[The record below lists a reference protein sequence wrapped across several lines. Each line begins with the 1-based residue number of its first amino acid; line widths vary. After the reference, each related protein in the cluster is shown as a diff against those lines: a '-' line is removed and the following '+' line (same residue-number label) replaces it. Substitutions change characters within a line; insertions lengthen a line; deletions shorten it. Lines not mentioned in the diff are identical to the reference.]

1 MNDKKPP
8 REVTRLQLVHALGG
22 LTPPDDR
29 TPLKNSPAALFPD
42 ESGHFVVSAATAAL
56 LPSNSPRVN
65 FLAPLEEDCAEM
77 VTALAKTPDCRVLA
91 VGQLLSGGQM
101 AVLLYNPTVPGNHP
115 QDVFL
120 LPKERKGDRVVSIG
134 LSVDGRTL
142 VLLTTTGHLYH
153 ITGWQR
159 RKAVGSPRRTNL
171 EVNNSTQLTLDG
183 LFAKVTVCPTDSSLI
198 CITGRDGCKFIKG
211 KGGGELKEVPPSI
224 SGPGDEGPT
233 RLIDH
238 IWLVSSAASDC
249 PLVVAVA
256 ESGRLMLVSSKTGTI
271 THHLPCPSPDFH
283 PRALCPLSGGFIAV
297 GAGGTITVWE
307 ETNSSDAQQSMPYK
321 LLRKVVIAKP
331 KASLESVDIS
341 GTGEWLVMVTDTREI
356 IVLPATS
363 VYTSPEWQ
371 EGDAPTEALHPIV
384 LSGGFH
390 SGPVTGLSS
399 CPLRE
404 MMVTVSSEDRS
415 LRIWRLPSAYMEF
428 SRAFLG
434 DEPLDVAVHP
444 VGGFII
450 AVAFVEKIRIFQV
463 VDDDLAVLKELP
475 YRRATPLAWSA
486 GGHYLA
492 VAQAGDK
499 GDAKQII
506 VFGMHRG
513 LGKVATLKAQS
524 QVGGGGGRL
533 GDTPQPLSSITGI
546 CGLAFDQDDRHLA
559 VVTYSGSSSTVTEWE
574 CGSWSRTSEHSTT
587 KECIYTCLAYR
598 RSDILVGGLMMKP
611 GPGGS
616 TEYRGVI
623 RKLLDGEVVEEALP
637 WPAATDHPAAAY
649 PTAIACSNGDAST
662 VAAAALLVGTS
673 QGSVCALS
681 HPLTATCLDQYPAHI
696 GRVTRLHLI
705 LCTGQ
710 TMATTGDDGAVLFF
724 NIGDCSVP
732 TRSAAMLF
740 PNDILTVTRSRLE
753 AHAEEIAE
761 AEKTIVALKRQ
772 AAATVSE
779 ITAQTEERLS
789 KARDGDRAKI
799 EKLQRR
805 YTALET
811 ASTAKESEALR
822 AMKTLEATQAEA
834 TEELEAFYE
843 KKLSQETA
851 RFEESEKCRREEMQK
866 NQERQA
872 EQQYRSRRERAAL
885 QEEFE
890 SRLRE
895 ARAANEASQG
905 LIEDLKKKYESTLEA
920 EAREREEEINKII
933 AERDEKIHELT
944 NSCEERRREQ
954 ESAMRALQEILKERV
969 KLSNETA
976 EASSIIA
983 ALKARV
989 EEQARKYHL
998 NLALCL
1004 RWPDIVLYSRAPPPP
1019 PATRPMPQNSALLK
1033 SPLAGCYGLLG
1044 MKLEGSKSRST
1055 QQGKVRQRKEQ
1066 EVRTLQDKIVSLEQ
1080 VKGVLEYR
1088 LREVSE
1094 AEGPREEE
1102 IHRLRRKISDA
1113 QGELEKQAAVQKK
1126 LEGDLERKAALA
1138 GQHRNE
1144 VATLNERIQDGQNTL
1159 AELKREL
1166 TAVVENPNVKEWP
1179 TLLNRIYQERIVDKK
1194 PSRSAKEERVS
1205 EPSSV
1210 DHELIQ
1216 QMRTSPSTSN
1226 LGDCLGPLEARRQMK
1241 ALDKKLHSLA
1251 AQSSRANAASRRD
1264 LSKRAMENATLLSEI
1279 NDTRVKKKN
1288 LEDQVKSLQIELRE
1302 IRGKEAQR
1310 GGEGRAKARPQEKGT
1325 ADGGAARLPRL
1336 DRKGKQ
1342 RSEETKG
1349 MQHLRMTIEQKSEMI
1364 RMQKLEISMLQEQVR
1379 RGPSALAAEYRCFYA
1394 VLPGFANRVSLAGVP
1409 G

>member
-1 MNDKKPP
+1 
-8 REVTRLQLVHALGG
+8 
-22 LTPPDDR
+22 
-29 TPLKNSPAALFPD
+29 
-42 ESGHFVVSAATAAL
+42 
-56 LPSNSPRVN
+56 
-65 FLAPLEEDCAEM
+65 
-77 VTALAKTPDCRVLA
+77 
-91 VGQLLSGGQM
+91 
-101 AVLLYNPTVPGNHP
+101 
-115 QDVFL
+115 
-120 LPKERKGDRVVSIG
+120 
-134 LSVDGRTL
+134 
-142 VLLTTTGHLYH
+142 
-153 ITGWQR
+153 
-159 RKAVGSPRRTNL
+159 
-171 EVNNSTQLTLDG
+171 
-183 LFAKVTVCPTDSSLI
+183 
-198 CITGRDGCKFIKG
+198 
-211 KGGGELKEVPPSI
+211 
-224 SGPGDEGPT
+224 
-233 RLIDH
+233 
-238 IWLVSSAASDC
+238 
-249 PLVVAVA
+249 
-256 ESGRLMLVSSKTGTI
+256 
-271 THHLPCPSPDFH
+271 
-283 PRALCPLSGGFIAV
+283 
-297 GAGGTITVWE
+297 
-307 ETNSSDAQQSMPYK
+307 
-321 LLRKVVIAKP
+321 
-331 KASLESVDIS
+331 
-341 GTGEWLVMVTDTREI
+341 
-356 IVLPATS
+356 
-363 VYTSPEWQ
+363 
-371 EGDAPTEALHPIV
+371 
-384 LSGGFH
+384 
-390 SGPVTGLSS
+390 
-399 CPLRE
+399 
-404 MMVTVSSEDRS
+404 MVTVSSEDKS
-415 LRIWRLPSAYMEF
+415 LRIWRLPSACMEF

-475 YRRATPLAWSA
+475 YRKATPLAWSA

-524 QVGGGGGRL
+524 QGRL
-533 GDTPQPLSSITGI
+533 GDTPQPLPSITGI

-559 VVTYSGSSSTVTEWE
+559 VVTCSGSSSTVTEWD
-574 CGSWSRTSEHSTT
+574 CASWSRTSEHSTT
-587 KECIYTCLAYR
+587 KGCIYTCLAYR
-598 RSDILVGGLMMKP
+598 RSDIIVGGLMMKP

-616 TEYRGVI
+616 TEYQGVL
-623 RKLLDGEVVEEALP
+623 RKLLDGEVVEEASP
-637 WPAATDHPAAAY
+637 WPAATDHPTATY

-681 HPLTATCLDQYPAHI
+681 HPLTAACLDQYPAHI
-696 GRVTRLHLI
+696 GRVTGLHLI
-705 LCTGQ
+705 SCQ

-724 NIGDCSVP
+724 NIGDGSVP

-872 EQQYRSRRERAAL
+872 EQQYRSRREKAAL

-933 AERDEKIHELT
+933 AERDEKIHQLT

-954 ESAMRALQEILKERV
+954 ENAMRGLQEIQKEKV

-983 ALKARV
+983 ALKARID
-989 EEQARKYHL
+989 EQARK
-998 NLALCL
+998 
-1004 RWPDIVLYSRAPPPP
+1004 
-1019 PATRPMPQNSALLK
+1019 
-1033 SPLAGCYGLLG
+1033 
-1044 MKLEGSKSRST
+1044 LEDSKRRST
-1055 QQGKVRQRKEQ
+1055 EQGKIRQRKEQ
-1066 EVRTLQDKIVSLEQ
+1066 EVRALQDKIDSLEQ
-1080 VKGVLEYR
+1080 VKGILEYR
-1088 LREVSE
+1088 LREMSE
-1094 AEGPREEE
+1094 AEGPKEQE
-1102 IHRLRRKISDA
+1102 IHRLRRKVSDA

-1144 VATLNERIQDGQNTL
+1144 VAMLNERIQDGQNTL

-1179 TLLNRIYQERIVDKK
+1179 TLLKRIYQERIVDEK
-1194 PSRSAKEERVS
+1194 PSRSPKEER
-1205 EPSSV
+1205 
-1210 DHELIQ
+1210 
-1216 QMRTSPSTSN
+1216 MRTSPSTSN

-1279 NDTRVKKKN
+1279 NDTRVQKKN
-1288 LEDQVKSLQIELRE
+1288 LEDEVKSLQVELRE
-1302 IRGKEAQR
+1302 LRGKEAQR
-1310 GGEGRAKARPQEKGT
+1310 GSEGKAKARPQEKGT
-1325 ADGGAARLPRL
+1325 ADGGAARLPRI
-1336 DRKGKQ
+1336 DRRGKQ

-1364 RMQKLEISMLQEQVR
+1364 RMQKLEISMLQEQVESLLR
-1379 RGPSALAAEYRCFYA
+1379 ARGEER
-1394 VLPGFANRVSLAGVP
+1394 NKW
-1409 G
+1409 

>member
-1 MNDKKPP
+1 MIGQKPP

-22 LTPPDDR
+22 LITPDDR
-29 TPLKNSPAALFPD
+29 TTLKDSPTALFPD
-42 ESGHFVVSAATAAL
+42 ESGHFVVHVSGRHACIRHVD
-56 LPSNSPRVN
+56 SNTVN
-65 FLAPLEEDCAEM
+65 FLAPLEEDCVEM
-77 VTALAKTPDCRVLA
+77 VTDLAKTPDSRVLA

-101 AVLLYNPTVPGNHP
+101 AVALYNPTVPGNHP

-120 LPKERKGDRVVSIG
+120 LPKPEERKGDRVVSIA
-134 LSVDGRTL
+134 LSADSRTL
-142 VLLTTTGHLYH
+142 VLLTTTGQLYH
-153 ITGWQR
+153 ITGWRR

-183 LFAKVTVCPTDSSLI
+183 LFDKVTVCPTDSSLI

-211 KGGGELKEVPPSI
+211 KGGGVLKEVPPSI

-256 ESGRLMLVSSKTGTI
+256 ESGRLMLVSSKTATI
-271 THHLPCPSPDFH
+271 THHLPCPSPDFR
-283 PRALCPLSGGFIAV
+283 PRALCPLSEGFIAV
-297 GAGGTITVWE
+297 GTGGTITVWE
-307 ETNSSDAQQSMPYK
+307 EANSSDAQQSLPYK
-321 LLRKVVIAKP
+321 LVRKVVFDKQ

-390 SGPVTGLSS
+390 SGPVSGLSS

-404 MMVTVSSEDRS
+404 IMVTVSSEDKS
-415 LRIWRLPSAYMEF
+415 LRIWRLPSACMEF

-475 YRRATPLAWSA
+475 YRKATPLAWSA

-524 QVGGGGGRL
+524 QGRL
-533 GDTPQPLSSITGI
+533 GDTPQPLPSITGI

-559 VVTYSGSSSTVTEWE
+559 VVTCSGSSSTVTEWD
-574 CGSWSRTSEHSTT
+574 CASWSRTSEHSTT
-587 KECIYTCLAYR
+587 KGCIYTCLAYR
-598 RSDILVGGLMMKP
+598 RSDIIVGGLMMKP

-616 TEYRGVI
+616 TEYQGVL
-623 RKLLDGEVVEEALP
+623 RKLLDGEVVEEASP
-637 WPAATDHPAAAY
+637 WPAATDHPTATY

-681 HPLTATCLDQYPAHI
+681 HPLTAACLDQYPAHI
-696 GRVTRLHLI
+696 GRVTGLHLI
-705 LCTGQ
+705 SCQ

-724 NIGDCSVP
+724 NIGDGSVP

-872 EQQYRSRRERAAL
+872 EQQYRSRREKAAL

-933 AERDEKIHELT
+933 AERDEKIHQLT

-954 ESAMRALQEILKERV
+954 ENAMRGLQEIQKEKV

-983 ALKARV
+983 ALKARID
-989 EEQARKYHL
+989 EQARK
-998 NLALCL
+998 
-1004 RWPDIVLYSRAPPPP
+1004 
-1019 PATRPMPQNSALLK
+1019 
-1033 SPLAGCYGLLG
+1033 
-1044 MKLEGSKSRST
+1044 LEDSKRRST
-1055 QQGKVRQRKEQ
+1055 EQGKIRQRKEQ
-1066 EVRTLQDKIVSLEQ
+1066 EVRALQDKIDSLEQ
-1080 VKGVLEYR
+1080 VKGILEYR
-1088 LREVSE
+1088 LREMSE
-1094 AEGPREEE
+1094 AEGPKEQE
-1102 IHRLRRKISDA
+1102 IHRLRRKVSDA

-1144 VATLNERIQDGQNTL
+1144 VAMLNERIQDGQNTL

-1179 TLLNRIYQERIVDKK
+1179 TLLKRIYQERIVDEK
-1194 PSRSAKEERVS
+1194 PSRSPKEER
-1205 EPSSV
+1205 
-1210 DHELIQ
+1210 
-1216 QMRTSPSTSN
+1216 MRTSPSTSN

-1279 NDTRVKKKN
+1279 NDTRVQKKN
-1288 LEDQVKSLQIELRE
+1288 LEDEVKSLQVELRE
-1302 IRGKEAQR
+1302 LRGKEAQR
-1310 GGEGRAKARPQEKGT
+1310 GSEGKAKARPQEKGT
-1325 ADGGAARLPRL
+1325 ADGGAARLPRI
-1336 DRKGKQ
+1336 DRRGKQ

-1364 RMQKLEISMLQEQVR
+1364 RMQKLEISMLQEQVESLLR
-1379 RGPSALAAEYRCFYA
+1379 ARGEER
-1394 VLPGFANRVSLAGVP
+1394 NKW
-1409 G
+1409 

>member
-1 MNDKKPP
+1 MNGKKPP

-22 LTPPDDR
+22 LITPGDQ
-29 TPLKNSPAALFPD
+29 TPLKDSPTALFPD
-42 ESGHFVVSAATAAL
+42 ESGHFVVHVSGKHASIRHVD
-56 LPSNSPRVN
+56 SNTVN
-65 FLAPLEEDCAEM
+65 FLAPLEEDGVEM
-77 VTALAKTPDCRVLA
+77 ITALSKTPDSRVLA
-91 VGQLLSGGQM
+91 VGQLLNGGGQM
-101 AVLLYNPTVPGNHP
+101 AVLLYNPMVPGNHP

-120 LPKERKGDRVVSIG
+120 LPKPEERKGDRVVSIG

-142 VLLTTTGHLYH
+142 VLLTTTGQLYH

-159 RKAVGSPRRTNL
+159 RKVLRSPRRTNL

-183 LFAKVTVCPTDSSLI
+183 LFDKVTVCPTDSSLI
-198 CITGRDGCKFIKG
+198 CITGRDGCKFIKS
-211 KGGGELKEVPPSI
+211 KEGGGLLKEVPLSI

-233 RLIDH
+233 RLSDH

-256 ESGRLMLVSSKTGTI
+256 ESGRLMLVSSKTATI
-271 THHLPCPSPDFH
+271 THHLPCPSPDFR
-283 PRALCPLSGGFIAV
+283 PRALCPLSEGFITV
-297 GAGGTITVWE
+297 GTGGTITVWE
-307 ETNSSDAQQSMPYK
+307 EANSSDAQQSMPYK
-321 LLRKVVIAKP
+321 PVRKVVVAKQ

-390 SGPVTGLSS
+390 SGPVSGLSS

-404 MMVTVSSEDRS
+404 IMVTVSSKDKS

-486 GGHYLA
+486 GGHHLA

-513 LGKVATLKAQS
+513 LAKVATLKAQS
-524 QVGGGGGRL
+524 QGGGGGGRL
-533 GDTPQPLSSITGI
+533 GDTPQPLPSIPGI
-546 CGLAFDQDDRHLA
+546 CGIAFDQDDRRLA
-559 VVTYSGSSSTVTEWE
+559 VVTCSGSSSTVTEWD
-574 CGSWSRTSEHSTT
+574 CASWSRTSEHSTT
-587 KECIYTCLAYR
+587 KGCIYMCLAYR
-598 RSDILVGGLMMKP
+598 RSDIVVGGLMMKP
-611 GPGGS
+611 GRGGS

-623 RKLLDGEVVEEALP
+623 RKLLDGEVVEEGLP
-637 WPAATDHPAAAY
+637 WPAAMDHPTATY
-649 PTAIACSNGDAST
+649 PTAIAACSNGDAST

-681 HPLTATCLDQYPAHI
+681 HPLTAACLDQYPAHI

-705 LCTGQ
+705 LCNGQ

-732 TRSAAMLF
+732 TRSGAMLI
-740 PNDILTVTRSRLE
+740 PNDILTVTRSRLN
-753 AHAEEIAE
+753 AHAEEIAD

-851 RFEESEKCRREEMQK
+851 RFEKSEACRREEMQK

-872 EQQYRSRRERAAL
+872 EQQYRSRREKAAL
-885 QEEFE
+885 QDELEG
-890 SRLRE
+890 RLRE
-895 ARAANEASQG
+895 ARAANDASQG
-905 LIEDLKKKYESTLEA
+905 LIEDLKKKD
-920 EAREREEEINKII
+920 EEINKII
-933 AERDEKIHELT
+933 AERDEKIHQLT
-944 NSCEERRREQ
+944 NSYEERRKEQ
-954 ESAMRALQEILKERV
+954 ENATRTLQEVQKEKV
-969 KLSNETA
+969 KLSNESA

-983 ALKARV
+983 ALKARI
-989 EEQARKYHL
+989 EQQARKL
-998 NLALCL
+998 EDSKQ
-1004 RWPDIVLYSRAPPPP
+1004 R
-1019 PATRPMPQNSALLK
+1019 SA
-1033 SPLAGCYGLLG
+1033 
-1044 MKLEGSKSRST
+1044 E
-1055 QQGKVRQRKEQ
+1055 QGKVRQRKEQ
-1066 EVRTLQDKIVSLEQ
+1066 EIRALRDKIDSLEK
-1080 VKGVLEYR
+1080 VKSVLEYR

-1094 AEGPREEE
+1094 AEGPKEEE
-1102 IHRLRRKISDA
+1102 IHRLRRKVSDA

-1166 TAVVENPNVKEWP
+1166 LAVVEHPNVKEWP
-1179 TLLNRIYQERIVDKK
+1179 TLLKRVYQERIVDEK
-1194 PSRSAKEERVS
+1194 PSRSPKEQQVS
-1205 EPSSV
+1205 EPSSD

-1216 QMRTSPSTSN
+1216 QLRTSPSTSN
-1226 LGDCLGPLEARRQMK
+1226 LRDCLGPLEARRQMK
-1241 ALDKKLHSLA
+1241 GLDKKALLREAPRFMGGAARVPRLAALPSSLSGCQLHSLA

-1279 NDTRVKKKN
+1279 NDTRVQKKN
-1288 LEDQVKSLQIELRE
+1288 LEDEVKSLQIELRE
-1302 IRGKEAQR
+1302 LRGKEAQR
-1310 GGEGRAKARPQEKGT
+1310 GSEGKAKAKPQEKGT

-1336 DRKGKQ
+1336 DRRVKQ

-1364 RMQKLEISMLQEQVR
+1364 RMQKLEISMLQEQV
-1379 RGPSALAAEYRCFYA
+1379 E
-1394 VLPGFANRVSLAGVP
+1394 SLLRARDKERSKW
-1409 G
+1409 